1 MKAAAIYARVSSEQQ
16 KEENTIASQTAALI
30 EFAREQGYSVP
41 DDWVIEDEGFS
52 GASLLRPGLERLRD
66 LAAEGHIQAVL
77 IHSPDRLSRKYAYQV
92 LLTEEFARHG
102 AETIFLKAPHSG
114 TPEDQLMLQF
124 QGMIAEYE
132 RAQILE
138 RSRRGKRHRAKAGE
152 VSVLGGAPYGY
163 RYLRKTSEAPA
174 RYEIDAAEA
183 EIVRLVYNKYTVGG
197 LSIGAIARL
206 LRGMGV
212 PTRRRVR
219 WERSVVWA
227 ILRNPAYKGTACFNK
242 TQTGPRQKVT
252 KPFRLSGRAVHG
264 DKSSS
269 HERPRDQWIE
279 IPVPAIVSEDTFA
292 LAAERLADNKRF
304 APRRTIEPS
313 VVQGLVSCRKC
324 GYALSR
330 TSARTSARKIH
341 YYRCLGSDAWRHLG
355 GPVCDSRPIRQDL
368 LDQIVWQEV
377 IHLIE
382 DPTLIRAELDR
393 RLDAARAAEPTKR
406 RREALERE
414 LTRIRK
420 SMERLLTAYQEDLL
434 PLDELRR
441 RMPELRAREQS
452 VRAERQAIL
461 DQAADQISFL
471 RLAETLTAFLQRLR
485 QSAETLEIAERQKV
499 VRLLVKEVLI
509 DNDTI
514 TIRHSI
520 PAQAPPAGGAPLPS
534 NGKLRVGDES
544 YLLRSGSE
552 RTALRGALIH
562 RTDQAVPHYPGLEK
576 GPDKLEHAFVRHS
589 RRDARHQAVVID
601 PVEKFFEIKIDH
613 DRVARSDVPLCLG
626 HRLVGGSPRPE
637 TVTVLGE
644 RWVPPLLEN
653 LQQGLLDQ
661 SIDDAR
667 DAELSDPAIRLGDFD
682 PLHRLRLVGSQEQL
696 RPDVWPVLTQVG
708 PGAPDGHPIEARAT
722 FVTANSFPRSYEI
735 SSVAHLLHQLFCAGR
750 AFGCGLRHGWFGPL
764 VSAARGFTPA
774 FWDQGQRVL
783 DLLPRSPHELP
794 VLLAALNRSGLW
806 SSFPA
811 RPICCSASR
820 PWSASL
826 ALPTA

>member
-30 EFAREQGYSVP
+30 DFAREQGYSVP
-41 DDWVIEDEGFS
+41 DEWVIEDEGFS

-66 LAAEGHIQAVL
+66 LAAEGHIQTVL

-102 AETIFLKAPHSG
+102 VETIFLKAPHSG

-132 RAQILE
+132 RVQILE

-163 RYLRKTSEAPA
+163 RYIRKTSASA
-174 RYEIDAAEA
+174 RYETDAAEA
-183 EIVRLVYNKYTVGG
+183 EVVRLVYDKYTVGG

-212 PTRRRVR
+212 PTRRRVS

-279 IPVPAIVSEDTFA
+279 IPVPAIVSEETFA

-313 VVQGLVSCRKC
+313 IVQGLVSCRKC

-382 DPTLIRAELDR
+382 DPTLIQAKLDR
-393 RLDAARAAEPTKR
+393 RLDAARAAQPTKR
-406 RREALERE
+406 RQEALERE

-434 PLDELRR
+434 SLDELRR
-441 RMPELRAREQS
+441 RMPELRAREES
-452 VRAERQAIL
+452 MRAERQAIL
-461 DQAADQISFL
+461 DQAADRMSFL

-485 QSAETLEIAERQKV
+485 QRSEERRVGKRQKV
-499 VRLLVKEVLI
+499 VRLLVKEVLV

-514 TIRHSI
+514 TIRHSM
-520 PAQAPPAGGAPLPS
+520 PAQPTPPAGNAPPS
-534 NGKLRVGDES
+534 TGKLRVHGES
-544 YLLRSGSE
+544 YLLRSGS
-552 RTALRGALIH
+552 G
-562 RTDQAVPHYPGLEK
+562 QSPPGESL
-576 GPDKLEHAFVRHS
+576 
-589 RRDARHQAVVID
+589 
-601 PVEKFFEIKIDH
+601 
-613 DRVARSDVPLCLG
+613 
-626 HRLVGGSPRPE
+626 
-637 TVTVLGE
+637 
-644 RWVPPLLEN
+644 PPLL
-653 LQQGLLDQ
+653 
-661 SIDDAR
+661 
-667 DAELSDPAIRLGDFD
+667 
-682 PLHRLRLVGSQEQL
+682 V
-696 RPDVWPVLTQVG
+696 
-708 PGAPDGHPIEARAT
+708 
-722 FVTANSFPRSYEI
+722 
-735 SSVAHLLHQLFCAGR
+735 
-750 AFGCGLRHGWFGPL
+750 
-764 VSAARGFTPA
+764 
-774 FWDQGQRVL
+774 
-783 DLLPRSPHELP
+783 
-794 VLLAALNRSGLW
+794 
-806 SSFPA
+806 
-811 RPICCSASR
+811 
-820 PWSASL
+820 
-826 ALPTA
+826 

>member
-1 MKAAAIYARVSSEQQ
+1 MKVAAIYARVSSEQQ
-16 KEENTIASQTAALI
+16 KEENTIASQTAALVN
-30 EFAREQGYSVP
+30 FAREQGYSVP

-66 LAAEGHIQAVL
+66 LAAEGYIQAVL

-102 AETIFLKAPHSG
+102 VETIFLKAPRSG

-163 RYLRKTSEAPA
+163 RYIRKTSEASA
-174 RYEIDAAEA
+174 RYETDAAEA
-183 EIVRLVYNKYTVGG
+183 EVVRLVYDKYTAGG

-212 PTRRRVR
+212 ATRRRVR

-269 HERPRDQWIE
+269 HERPREEWIE
-279 IPVPAIVSEDTFA
+279 IPVPAIVSEETFA

-313 VVQGLVSCRKC
+313 IVQGLVSCRKC

-330 TSARTSARKIH
+330 SSTRTSARKIH

-355 GPVCDSRPIRQDL
+355 GAVCDCRPVRQDL
-368 LDQIVWQEV
+368 LDRIVWQEV

-406 RREALERE
+406 RQEALERE

-434 PLDELRR
+434 SLDELRR

-499 VRLLVKEVLI
+499 VRLLVKEVLV

-520 PAQAPPAGGAPLPS
+520 PAQPPTPPAGGAPLLPS
-534 NGKLRVGDES
+534 NGKLRVGVES

-552 RTALRGALIH
+552 NPSLRRSCCARHDTAVLHLHRSLQPALDVEQHPRTVRMMPDRLEQPLPIDAVEIGLHVDIEHPIIPPATLTSLAHGIDRRSTGPVAVCVGVEH
-562 RTDQAVPHYPGLEK
+562 RFQIRLQVPTGDLLS
-576 GPDKLEHAFVRHS
+576 DAIRD
-589 RRDARHQAVVID
+589 RRDAQR
-601 PVEKFFEIKIDH
+601 
-613 DRVARSDVPLCLG
+613 
-626 HRLVGGSPRPE
+626 
-637 TVTVLGE
+637 
-644 RWVPPLLEN
+644 
-653 LQQGLLDQ
+653 
-661 SIDDAR
+661 
-667 DAELSDPAIRLGDFD
+667 
-682 PLHRLRLVGSQEQL
+682 
-696 RPDVWPVLTQVG
+696 
-708 PGAPDGHPIEARAT
+708 ARAT
-722 FVTANSFPRSYEI
+722 VCLRNIDPPHRRRK
-735 SSVAHLLHQLFCAGR
+735 VA
-750 AFGCGLRHGWFGPL
+750 P
-764 VSAARGFTPA
+764 
-774 FWDQGQRVL
+774 
-783 DLLPRSPHELP
+783 
-794 VLLAALNRSGLW
+794 
-806 SSFPA
+806 
-811 RPICCSASR
+811 
-820 PWSASL
+820 
-826 ALPTA
+826 